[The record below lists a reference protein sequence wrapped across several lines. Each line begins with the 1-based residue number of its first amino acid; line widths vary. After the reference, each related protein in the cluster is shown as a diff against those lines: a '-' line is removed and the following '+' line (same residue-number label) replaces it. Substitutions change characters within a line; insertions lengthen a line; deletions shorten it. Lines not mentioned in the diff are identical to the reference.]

1 MKKIMMLLILT
12 LGIISLTSCNGLKEG
27 TTTTRW
33 IPGEYA
39 YDEYFEYDVYA
50 LSYFG
55 KDGRHHSI
63 AHAFNY
69 DDFFEGIEGT
79 IEDVIKDSPHDF
91 NGRDYGGIC
100 FTAKTGV
107 EVISATYTVVAK
119 KDCYVELGLCGVEI
133 DENDNPIYS
142 ELLGGGGDHAISV
155 AKDYYNYESEDPR
168 GLIKLTANEPI
179 TVTIDTI
186 QENGEFNKGVKY
198 NDFGRITEACDE
210 DEYRRF
216 LLSFIVAEIGQY
228 GYIEWLNRLEFYERD
243 LGIRIYNVSF
253 DVKKI

>member
-1 MKKIMMLLILT
+1 MKKIMILLIIT

-55 KDGRHHSI
+55 KDGRHTSI
-63 AHAFNY
+63 AHAFSY

-119 KDCYVELGLCGVEI
+119 KDCYVELGLCGVTK
-133 DENDNPIYS
+133 DENGNPVWDGRY
-142 ELLGGGGDHAISV
+142 GGGGEPSVSV
-155 AKDYYNYESEDPR
+155 AKDYCNYESKDPR
-168 GLIKLTANEPI
+168 SLIKLKANEPI

-186 QENGEFNKGVKY
+186 QENGEFKKNNKY
-198 NDFGRITEACDE
+198 NAFGKITEACEE

-216 LLSFIVAEIGQY
+216 LLSFIVVEMDKY
-228 GYIEWLNRLEFYERD
+228 GYASAINSLEFAERD
-243 LGIRIYNVSF
+243 LKIRIYNVSF